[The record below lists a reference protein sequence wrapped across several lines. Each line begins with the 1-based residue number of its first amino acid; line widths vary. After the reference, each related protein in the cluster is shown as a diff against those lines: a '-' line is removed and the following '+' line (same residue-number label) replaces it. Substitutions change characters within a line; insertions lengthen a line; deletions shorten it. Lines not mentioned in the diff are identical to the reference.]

1 MGGSLVIYGYARVST
16 VEQDTAL
23 QVDALKRAGV
33 DRLLQEKIS
42 GVGARV
48 QLERLLYL
56 LKRGD
61 VVLVYRI
68 DRVAR
73 SLSDL
78 LRILER
84 ITAAGATFRSL
95 SEPIET
101 ATPVG
106 RMILQ
111 MLGAVAEF
119 ERSLI
124 RDRCMAG
131 QDAAYLRGVNIGRPR
146 ALSSAQAAECLRKW
160 ATGRYSKTDLSRLYG
175 VHLSSIKRVILR
187 VENPESSAVRLTMPA
202 RVSARTGEKKPAS
215 AGSSSA
221 RN

>member
-1 MGGSLVIYGYARVST
+1 MLIGYARVST

-23 QVDALKRAGV
+23 QVDALRRAGV
-33 DRLLQEKIS
+33 DRLLQEKMS
-42 GVGARV
+42 GVGSRV
-48 QLERLLYL
+48 QLERMLYL

-73 SLSDL
+73 SLVDL

-84 ITAAGATFRSL
+84 ITAAGASFRSL

-124 RDRCMAG
+124 RDRSMAG
-131 QDAAYLRGVNIGRPR
+131 QLSAYRRGACIGRPR
-146 ALSSAQAAECLRKW
+146 ALTAAQAAECLRKW
-160 ATGRYSKTDLSRLYG
+160 STGRHSKSELARLYG

-187 VENPESSAVRLTMPA
+187 VEKPDSPAVRLTMPKLLDQL
-202 RVSARTGEKKPAS
+202 SDEKKPAV
-215 AGSSSA
+215 AGSSLPG
-221 RN
+221 RK